1 MAGYLVG
8 KYSIYT
14 DTMGLLKWMRITN
27 PTQPS
32 DLKGM
37 TSGRNWRKPR
47 KVPEHWSDP
56 FSFENPRSSSL
67 QSIPLRKLDAWKK
80 QLQTIFSPSIDGF
93 RMIYHARIS
102 VKNHNNKKTNPA
114 GKGNSSS
121 KTIIVRFYVNLRA
134 CISQPI
140 KSGWWFHSIWK
151 IFVKMSK
158 SSPNWGCK

>member
-102 VKNHNNKKTNPA
+102 VKNHNKKKQIQLEKEIHLP
-114 GKGNSSS
+114 KPS
-121 KTIIVRFYVNLRA
+121 L
-134 CISQPI
+134 
-140 KSGWWFHSIWK
+140 SGSML
-151 IFVKMSK
+151 IFGRV
-158 SSPNWGCK
+158 SPNL